1 MTASSDDDR
10 ERRRQYLQEYSD
22 SVDRHR
28 NSASTYESRAN
39 EFATNAI
46 KALTYLNGGGLVA
59 IPTVVAL
66 FGADPKQAKFELLK
80 AAIFF
85 VIGLFAVVVTQA
97 SAYVVFARRMEAES
111 ALAEQRII
119 MLAHKHYPGTAD
131 EQLKRLGDAAANDLR
146 STEKRQRSNY
156 WRRLAL
162 VLFCVSLV
170 CFILGCI
177 FGGLAVLT

>member
-1 MTASSDDDR
+1 MSTSSDDD
-10 ERRRQYLQEYSD
+10 ERRRQYLQGYAD

-66 FGADPKQAKFELLK
+66 FGADPKLAKFELLK

-85 VIGLFAVVVTQA
+85 VLGLFAVVVTQA
-97 SAYVVFARRMEAES
+97 SAYVVFARRAEAEFSGGSTSHYAS
-111 ALAEQRII
+111 AQTLPWHGRRAIETTHRRR
-119 MLAHKHYPGTAD
+119 D
-131 EQLKRLGDAAANDLR
+131 ERPAID
-146 STEKRQRSNY
+146 
-156 WRRLAL
+156 
-162 VLFCVSLV
+162 
-170 CFILGCI
+170 
-177 FGGLAVLT
+177 

>member
-1 MTASSDDDR
+1 MSTSSDDD
-10 ERRRQYLQEYSD
+10 ERRRQYLQGYAD

-85 VIGLFAVVVTQA
+85 VIGLFAAQQVQGKAADPGQA
-97 SAYVVFARRMEAES
+97 CLHRPPLTLLHGGVRFHARSVPRAQAADPDVASVFRVARPARD
-111 ALAEQRII
+111 R
-119 MLAHKHYPGTAD
+119 
-131 EQLKRLGDAAANDLR
+131 R
-146 STEKRQRSNY
+146 S
-156 WRRLAL
+156 RRPR
-162 VLFCVSLV
+162 
-170 CFILGCI
+170 
-177 FGGLAVLT
+177 

>member
-1 MTASSDDDR
+1 MSTSSDDD
-10 ERRRQYLQEYSD
+10 ERRRQYLQGYAD

-85 VIGLFAVVVTQA
+85 VLGLFAVVVTQA
-97 SAYVVFARRMEAES
+97 SAYVVFARRAEAEFLV
-111 ALAEQRII
+111 ADQQAT
-119 MLAHKHYPGTAD
+119 MLAHRHYPGTAD
-131 EQLKRLGDAAANDLR
+131 EQLKRLIDAGTSDLR
-146 STEKRQRSNY
+146 STETLRRSDF
-156 WRRLAL
+156 WRGLAL

-170 CFILGCI
+170 CFVLGCI